1 MLNKPSLNPVQD
13 WALQYWI
20 HMDRRVYIEDKHA
33 ELELQT
39 FNLFPERWGEV
50 YREDM
55 LPGLG
60 GGQKAGDIG
69 VAFDGEAEIPVTDID
84 SINEWYDGISKSR
97 GLTGEQAGRFD
108 DPTALYLGVAE
119 GVGRRV

>member
-1 MLNKPSLNPVQD
+1 
-13 WALQYWI
+13 
-20 HMDRRVYIEDKHA
+20 MDRRVHIEDKHA

-55 LPGLG
+55 LPGM
-60 GGQKAGDIG
+60 GGQSAGDYG
-69 VAFDGEAEIPVTDID
+69 SAFDGEAEIPVTDID

-97 GLTGEQAGRFD
+97 GLTGEQSQRFD